1 MKLRE
6 LLEMVEC
13 NTYLMSGAV
22 PAAILAES
30 FDWEQHL
37 SQQYLNSEIESID
50 CNESHLKVWLKNDG
64 EQYDYFTGNN
74 KNCISNFP
82 IV

>member
-1 MKLRE
+1 MDMKLKD
-6 LLEMVEC
+6 LLELVEC

-22 PAAILAES
+22 PAAVLAES

-64 EQYDYFTGNN
+64 E
-74 KNCISNFP
+74 
-82 IV
+82 